1 MNKKKKN
8 ETLSSLKIIFPVRGD
23 QKESPKQSMMIEKQ

>member
-8 ETLSSLKIIFPVRGD
+8 ETLSSLKIIFPVRGY